1 MAITIEK
8 GIEKPLTRC
17 DCCGRAT
24 RALNGYASDEL
35 GALATYTV
43 QWTDGHVLENG
54 ANFDFIVGEW
64 GGAPA
69 SKRVAVSVQYRI
81 LDSGPSFMIIDA
93 TDRPISRSPLV
104 GESLTRSEVLG
115 TPLAKEV
122 FDVVD
127 AIWLQDERIRDL
139 HPENEPE
146 QGRL

>member
-8 GIEKPLTRC
+8 GIEHPPTHC

-24 RALNGYASDEL
+24 RALNGYASDET
-35 GALATYTV
+35 GALATYGV
-43 QWTDGHVLENG
+43 RWTDGHVSENG

-69 SKRVAVSVQYRI
+69 SKRVAVSVQYRL
-81 LDSGPSFMIIDA
+81 LDSGPAFMIIDA
-93 TDRPISRSPLV
+93 TDRPISRNPLV
-104 GESLTRSEVLG
+104 GESLTRNEVIG
-115 TPLAKEV
+115 TPLAKLV
-122 FDVVD
+122 FAVVD

-146 QGRL
+146 

>member
-8 GIEKPLTRC
+8 GIEHPPTQC
-17 DCCGRAT
+17 DCCGQAT

-35 GALATYTV
+35 GALATYLV
-43 QWTDGHVLENG
+43 QWTDGHVVENG

-64 GGAPA
+64 GGAPS

-81 LDSGPSFMIIDA
+81 LDSGPAFMIIDA

-104 GESLTRSEVLG
+104 GESLTRGGVLG

-122 FDVVD
+122 FAIVD
-127 AIWLQDERIRDL
+127 AVWLQDERIRDL
-139 HPENEPE
+139 HPANALE
-146 QGRL
+146 QGRI

>member
-8 GIEKPLTRC
+8 GIEQPPTRC

-35 GALATYTV
+35 GALATYLV
-43 QWTDGHVLENG
+43 RWTDGHVLENG
-54 ANFDFIVGEW
+54 ANFDFIIGEW

-69 SKRVAVSVQYRI
+69 SNRVAVSVQYRI
-81 LDSGPSFMIIDA
+81 LDSGPAFMIIDA
-93 TDRPISRSPLV
+93 TDRGISTSPMV
-104 GESLTRSEVLG
+104 GESLTRAEVIG

-122 FDVVD
+122 FAIVD

-139 HPENEPE
+139 HPETEPE
-146 QGRL
+146 